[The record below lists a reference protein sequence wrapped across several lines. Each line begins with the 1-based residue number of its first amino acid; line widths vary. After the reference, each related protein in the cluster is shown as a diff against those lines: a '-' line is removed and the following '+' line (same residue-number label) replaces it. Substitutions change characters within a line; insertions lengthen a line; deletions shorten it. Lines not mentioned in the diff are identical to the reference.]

1 MISRTLM
8 NKCKVTVVTCVLA
21 MLITWMMASLIFYS
35 PLFFSL
41 CRQAS
46 LNEAAERQYERAAG
60 LRPDVSTYILLITEA
75 QMHARRVNV

>member
-1 MISRTLM
+1 M
-8 NKCKVTVVTCVLA
+8 NKCKVTVVVRVLV

-41 CRQAS
+41 RRQAS

-60 LRPDVSTYILLITEA
+60 LRPDVSTGTGRAVFLLITEA
-75 QMHARRVNV
+75 QMHARRANI

>member
-1 MISRTLM
+1 M
-8 NKCKVTVVTCVLA
+8 NKCKVTVLSRVLT

-35 PLFFSL
+35 PLFVSL

-60 LRPDVSTYILLITEA
+60 LRPDVSTGGFLLITEA
-75 QMHARRVNV
+75 QMRARRVNV